1 MSRKTSRIVMGADHG
16 GYKLKEELKPFLRQL
31 GYSVED
37 FGTGSE
43 KSVDYPDYAIKVAEI
58 VGKVETSAAAEAD
71 NNIQQ
76 FPKVAGI
83 LLCRSA
89 AGMMIAA
96 NKVKGV
102 RAVAAFDEASAK
114 HSREHNAANVLG
126 LSGDWMN
133 ADQAKKVVKAWLETP
148 FTGEER
154 HARRISKIA
163 EFEKKVF
170 K

>member
-1 MSRKTSRIVMGADHG
+1 MKPKVVIGADHG
-16 GYKLKEELKPFLRQL
+16 GYKLKEELKPFLKQL
-31 GYSVED
+31 GYGVED
-37 FGTGSE
+37 AGTNSE
-43 KSVDYPDYAIKVAEI
+43 ESVDYPDYAIEVAEK
-58 VGKVETSAAAEAD
+58 VGKSDKLAE
-71 NNIQQ
+71 
-76 FPKVAGI
+76 FPAVAGI

-102 RAVAAFDEASAK
+102 RAVAAFDETSAK

-126 LSGDWMN
+126 LSGDWTTTE
-133 ADQAKKVVKAWLETP
+133 QARKIVKVWLETP

-154 HARRISKIA
+154 HTRRIQKIA

>member
-1 MSRKTSRIVMGADHG
+1 MKPKIVIGADHG
-16 GYKLKEELKPFLRQL
+16 GYKLKEELKPFLKQL

-37 FGTGSE
+37 VGTNSE
-43 KSVDYPDYAIKVAEI
+43 ESCDYPDYAFKVAAA
-58 VGKVETSAAAEAD
+58 VGREDKGLGG
-71 NNIQQ
+71 

-83 LLCRSA
+83 LVCRSA

-102 RAVAAFDEASAK
+102 RAVAAFDEASAR

-126 LSGDWMN
+126 LPGDWMTPE
-133 ADQAKKVVKAWLETP
+133 QAKKIVRVWLEVQ
-148 FTGEER
+148 FSGEER
-154 HARRISKIA
+154 HLRRIQKIA
-163 EFEKKVF
+163 AFEKKVF

>member
-1 MSRKTSRIVMGADHG
+1 MKPKIVIGADHG
-16 GYKLKEELKPFLRQL
+16 GYTLKEGLKPFLKQL

-37 FGTGSE
+37 VGTNSE
-43 KSVDYPDYAIKVAEI
+43 ESVDYPDYAIKVAEV
-58 VGKVETSAAAEAD
+58 VGKPESSEK
-71 NNIQQ
+71 QLQ
-76 FPKVAGI
+76 SFPKVVGI
-83 LLCRSA
+83 LLSRSA

-96 NKVKGV
+96 NKVRGV
-102 RAVAAFDEASAK
+102 RAVAAFDETSAK

-126 LSGDWMN
+126 LSGDWMT
-133 ADQAKKVVKAWLETP
+133 ADQAKKLVKVWLETP

-154 HARRISKIA
+154 HARRLNKIA

>member
-1 MSRKTSRIVMGADHG
+1 MKTKIVIGADHG
-16 GYKLKEELKPFLRQL
+16 GYKLKEELKPFLEQQ
-31 GYSVED
+31 GYVVED
-37 FGTGSE
+37 VGTNSE
-43 KSVDYPDYAIKVAEI
+43 ERVDYPDYAIKVAEL
-58 VGKVETSAAAEAD
+58 VGKVD
-71 NNIQQ
+71 KLQP
-76 FPKVAGI
+76 FPQVMGI

-102 RAVAAFDEASAK
+102 RAVAAFDETSAK

-126 LSGDWMN
+126 LSGDWMT
-133 ADQAKKVVKAWLETP
+133 ADKAKKVVKAWLEAP

-154 HARRISKIA
+154 HARRLQKIA
-163 EFEKKVF
+163 EFENRVF